1 MILKCVEVIE
11 VVEEL
16 GVMETSKLHEKL
28 NDPGLLNYV
37 VCWMRLV
44 ASAELQNQPDF
55 YINFLPNVVSIHD
68 FCRQVLLILKMTLM
82 FVTHI

>member
-1 MILKCVEVIE
+1 MVE

-68 FCRQVLLILKMTLM
+68 FCRQVLLTN
-82 FVTHI
+82 